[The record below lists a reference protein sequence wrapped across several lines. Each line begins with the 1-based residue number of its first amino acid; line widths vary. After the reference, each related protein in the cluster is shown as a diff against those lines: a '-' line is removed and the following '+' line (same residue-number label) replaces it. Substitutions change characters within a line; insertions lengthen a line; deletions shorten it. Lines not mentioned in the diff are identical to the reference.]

1 MATNTVEGI
10 LLMVDGSTVPLE
22 LDVVEGTE
30 TEITTRTSSPGGT
43 VSALSAGDFAPN
55 KTVYAASIQADN
67 GVSFAY
73 ILSRGQVAAILPVCV
88 KGVSNATQVLAGG
101 NYTLRPGDAVQVLT
115 LTASARNTAVCIGTT
130 QGGLGSQR
138 IFIHTPSG
146 AATGEYV
153 DLQTSNSLGDSYPTG
168 TKIAWAYATSIDG
181 AKVETPGAM
190 VVDALGNVAGA
201 MALSNPAT
209 VQPGF
214 TNAYGIEVKLGTKMY
229 IVTNA

>member
-10 LLMVDGSTVPLE
+10 LLMTDGSTVPLE
-22 LDVVEGTE
+22 LDIAEGTE
-30 TEITTRTSSPGGT
+30 TAMTTRTASPGGT
-43 VSALSAGDFAPN
+43 VSALSAGDFAPG

-67 GVSFAY
+67 GVAYAY

-101 NYTLRPGDAVQVLT
+101 NYTLRPGDSVQVLT
-115 LTASARNTAVCIGTT
+115 LTASARNTSVCIGTT

-153 DLQTSNSLGDSYPTG
+153 VLLSSFCVGDSYPT
-168 TKIAWAYATSIDG
+168 
-181 AKVETPGAM
+181 
-190 VVDALGNVAGA
+190 
-201 MALSNPAT
+201 
-209 VQPGF
+209 
-214 TNAYGIEVKLGTKMY
+214 
-229 IVTNA
+229 